1 MRGRMRRLLPLLLA
15 FAALACGGA
24 DPPPSTAGLAP
35 PKPTTYRYFI
45 GGDARDDTA
54 HVLPWALHEVR
65 ARSLTAMIFLGDMA
79 HDARQD
85 DAFAAELHKITPV
98 AFYPVLGNHET
109 VRRPPG
115 APAPPGEAARALAAF
130 GARFLGTAETTVKSV
145 FPDKLVY
152 SADLPSYLHF
162 IALDNVSQP
171 GFGADQLA
179 WLAADLARAPASGT
193 RHVVVGMHKALAGSN
208 VTQHAMEDDGPAAVA
223 DSDAALALIQKA
235 GVELVVA
242 SHFHAF
248 AEYTQRGV
256 HCFITGGLGA
266 PLDAAHGADA
276 AFHHFLVAEV
286 PPEGPIA
293 VSVVRFTGA
302 PAMAKGEED

>member
-1 MRGRMRRLLPLLLA
+1 MRRLLCSLLA

-24 DPPPSTAGLAP
+24 EPPRAPTGPVAPPPAAANL
-35 PKPTTYRYFI
+35 RYFI

-54 HVLPWALHEVR
+54 HVLPWAFREAR
-65 ARSLTAMIFLGDMA
+65 ARGVAAVIFLGDMA
-79 HDARQD
+79 HDAGLD
-85 DAFAAELHKITPV
+85 DQFGADLAKLAPTP
-98 AFYPVLGNHET
+98 FYPVLGNHES
-109 VRRPPG
+109 VRRRAGVVPPPG
-115 APAPPGEAARALAAF
+115 DATRALAAF
-130 GARFLGTAETTVKSV
+130 GARFLGTPQTPVKSA

-152 SADLPSYLHF
+152 AVDLPGGVHF
-162 IALDNVSQP
+162 VALDNVSQV
-171 GFGADQLA
+171 GFGADQIA
-179 WLAADLARAPASGT
+179 WLEADLGRARGA

-208 VTQHAMEDDGPAAVA
+208 VTQHAMDEDGPAAVA
-223 DSDAALALIQKA
+223 DSDAAFALIQRA

-248 AEYTQRGV
+248 AEYTERGV

-286 PPEGPIA
+286 RPEGPLA
-293 VSVVRFTGA
+293 VGVVRFDGA
-302 PAMAKGEED
+302 PAIAKGEEE